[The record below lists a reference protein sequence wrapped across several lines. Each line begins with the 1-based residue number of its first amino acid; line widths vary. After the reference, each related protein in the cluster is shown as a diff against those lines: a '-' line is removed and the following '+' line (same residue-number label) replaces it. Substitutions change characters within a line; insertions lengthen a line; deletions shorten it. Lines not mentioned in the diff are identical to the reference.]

1 MRLPRV
7 LILGAAVAALAP
19 SAALARDPARFVDT
33 GWSRFSTNY
42 NQGISA
48 DPAGSLYFD
57 GASPAFNGLFRTTRG
72 LMQLALSSPVIPAG
86 VAAGEGYNHVGDLS
100 WDAAEGGRVLLPLE
114 CYYPGQPD
122 PNTCKTGAF
131 GVADPRS
138 LAWRYYVKLD
148 PADIPKAMWVEAS
161 PDGSLLWTSAG
172 NDLLAYRSTDVT
184 AANAAPGGP
193 LIKPVRRLT
202 GAVPPS
208 GITGATFYKGRL
220 FLAGASGTRFQVW
233 SVDTATGARRLEIE
247 RSYGGESEGLAAFT
261 GLGGELHWQI
271 LPFGP
276 GLPTFGFG
284 HGALVHFAPAGTV
297 RIRLKASPRE
307 LAAGAERRV
316 SFRASFAAD
325 GGRGP
330 VADATVE
337 VGGRKARTNGRGV
350 ARIRLRP
357 DRSGRLRARAT
368 KRGWRSGSTTLTVTR
383 S

>member
-7 LILGAAVAALAP
+7 LILGAALAALVP
-19 SAALARDPARFVDT
+19 TAALARDPGRFVDT
-33 GWSRFSTNY
+33 SWSRFTTNY
-42 NQGISA
+42 NEGISA
-48 DPAGSLYFD
+48 DPSGSVYFD
-57 GASPAFNGLFRTTRG
+57 GTSINSSGLFRTTAG
-72 LMQLALSSPVIPAG
+72 LMQTAANPGVIPAQ
-86 VAAGEGYNHVGDLS
+86 VAAGEGYNHVGDPS

-114 CYYPGQPD
+114 CYYLGQPD

-148 PADIPKAMWVEAS
+148 PADIPKAMWVETS

-172 NDLLAYRSTDVT
+172 HDLLAYRSTDVT
-184 AANAAPGGP
+184 PANAAPGGP

-208 GITGATFYKGRL
+208 GITGAVFYKGRL
-220 FLAGASGTRFQVW
+220 FLAGDDGNRFQVW
-233 SVDTATGARRLEIE
+233 SVDTTTGARRLEIE
-247 RSYGGESEGLAAFT
+247 RAYGGESEGLAAFT
-261 GLGGELHWQI
+261 GLGGKLHWQI
-271 LPFGP
+271 LPFGR

-297 RIRLKASPRE
+297 RILLKASPHE
-307 LAAGAERRV
+307 IAAGAERRV

-325 GGRGP
+325 GGHGP

-350 ARIRLRP
+350 ARIELRP
-357 DRSGRLRARAT
+357 DRPGRLRARAT
-368 KRGWRSGSTTLTVTR
+368 KRGWRSGSATLRVTR
-383 S
+383 G